1 MKKIFFYILS
11 VLLFTACEDSVNG
24 DIGASL
30 RSEEDNIN
38 SAVDSFFVDTE
49 TIPVE
54 SVYADN
60 SNFIIGNYSN
70 EKFGS
75 VTGSVVAQVIY
86 PSAKKIKSTYVA
98 DSLTLDV
105 HISKHTGKEETNFIV
120 YKLKK
125 LLEYRTKYFTNISA
139 EEYVDFN
146 TKIGEK
152 TVNSDML
159 VLLDT
164 AISKSK
170 AYTVTIPLE
179 KSLADDFLK
188 DLSIYESES
197 KFLEFFNGFYLQ
209 TDNKQQIFT
218 VDSMAINLHYHFTQ
232 SDTIATG
239 TLKFPANNEVR
250 QVNKIVADVENAKN
264 NKKPT
269 EEYIFSPAGMFTA
282 VTIPTRKIIEK
293 GIGNNNKCLMY
304 NSVILNID
312 KNDTDYDDEI
322 SAPSTLLFVHDK
334 DVYSFFYEKKLPDG
348 EESFYSTL
356 LSNSTT
362 GKNYY
367 RLDLTYFFQVKA
379 DSISSGKKAI
389 KDIEE
394 TDTFY
399 LVPSRFTYSGSNLS
413 LVQNSFAVSALSFKN
428 SKDTDAPLSIV
439 TTYSEF
445 YKYK

>member
-1 MKKIFFYILS
+1 
-11 VLLFTACEDSVNG
+11 
-24 DIGASL
+24 
-30 RSEEDNIN
+30 
-38 SAVDSFFVDTE
+38 
-49 TIPVE
+49 
-54 SVYADN
+54 
-60 SNFIIGNYSN
+60 
-70 EKFGS
+70 
-75 VTGSVVAQVIY
+75 
-86 PSAKKIKSTYVA
+86 
-98 DSLTLDV
+98 
-105 HISKHTGKEETNFIV
+105 
-120 YKLKK
+120 
-125 LLEYRTKYFTNISA
+125 
-139 EEYVDFN
+139 
-146 TKIGEK
+146 
-152 TVNSDML
+152 
-159 VLLDT
+159 
-164 AISKSK
+164 
-170 AYTVTIPLE
+170 LE